1 MQQPYKEVSEYTPED
16 SFSSGF
22 FLHIFKDLC
31 LVGKYYRPQLAQV
44 EVKALTVWP
53 SSKYGFMSLSFVT
66 YFHGHIV
73 WEINFSL
80 SQ

>member
-44 EVKALTVWP
+44 EVKALTV
-53 SSKYGFMSLSFVT
+53 
-66 YFHGHIV
+66 
-73 WEINFSL
+73 
-80 SQ
+80 